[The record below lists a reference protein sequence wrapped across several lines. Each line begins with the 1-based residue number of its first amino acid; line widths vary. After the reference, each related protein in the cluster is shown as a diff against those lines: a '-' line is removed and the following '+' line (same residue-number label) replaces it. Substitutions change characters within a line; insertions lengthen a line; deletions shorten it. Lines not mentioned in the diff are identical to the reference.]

1 MNVDESSTENR
12 LAELEPLARLLQPD
26 VDARR
31 RLDRR
36 ALALAQGYYARLD
49 EQPVLESPE
58 APVPAQRY
66 AEFPERGESPEQV
79 FEALEPILG
88 RSGVKLGS
96 GRLFGF
102 IPGSGMHAAALGDLL
117 AAVTNRYVGASFAAP
132 EAVKLERGLLRWL
145 ATELGYPETTG
156 GDLTSGGSIANLT
169 AIAAAREARGI
180 DPGDYQRAPI
190 YCTAQAHHCV
200 DKALRI
206 LGLDRCPLRRVAM
219 DDGYRM
225 RPQAL
230 RDAID
235 ADRAAG
241 RLPWLIVASAGTTD
255 TGAVDPLA
263 AITEIAHDSVLWLHV
278 DGAYGAAFALCQ
290 PGRERLR
297 GLGQADSLIV
307 DPHKGLF
314 TPFGSGV
321 VLVRNPE
328 HLRAAMTE
336 RAAYMQ
342 DAHSLAGDYTAEP
355 HDMSVELSRHFRG
368 LRLWLPLRLH
378 GVAPFRAALEE
389 KLLLAEYFH
398 RRIGELDGFEAGP
411 APDLSV
417 VTFRYIPGSG
427 DADAF
432 NRQLVDTIQREGRV
446 FLTSTVLDQRVV
458 LRLAILAQATHRE
471 HVDEALA
478 TLTETAA
485 RLARAL

>member
-1 MNVDESSTENR
+1 MVSER
-12 LAELEPLARLLQPD
+12 LDQLEARSRELQPG
-26 VDARR
+26 AGERE
-31 RLDRR
+31 RLDRQ
-36 ALALAQGYYARLD
+36 ALALAEGYYARMD
-49 EQPVLESPE
+49 EQPVLEAPE
-58 APVPAQRY
+58 ASPPPQWY
-66 AEFPERGESPEQV
+66 AEFPEQGDSPERV
-79 FEALEPILG
+79 FAELEPILA
-88 RSGVKLGS
+88 RSGIKLGS

-102 IPGSGMHAAALGDLL
+102 IPGSGMHTAALGDLL

-132 EAVKLERGLLRWL
+132 EAVKLEHGLLRWL
-145 ATELGYPETTG
+145 AAEIGYPDSAT

-169 AIAAAREARGI
+169 AIAAAREAQGI
-180 DPGDYQRAPI
+180 DPRDYERAPI

-219 DDGYRM
+219 DAGYRM
-225 RPQAL
+225 RPEAL
-230 RDAID
+230 REAVD
-235 ADRAAG
+235 ADRTAG
-241 RLPWLIVASAGTTD
+241 RLPWLVIASAGTTD
-255 TGAVDPLA
+255 TGAVDPLDS
-263 AITEIAHDSVLWLHV
+263 IADIARDSGLWLHA
-278 DGAYGAAFALCQ
+278 DGAYGAAFALCR
-290 PGRERLR
+290 PGRERLH
-297 GLGQADSLIV
+297 GLARADSLII

-342 DAHSLAGDYTAEP
+342 DAHSLAGDHTAEP

-398 RRIGELDGFEAGP
+398 QCIAALDGFEAGP

-417 VTFRYIPGSG
+417 VTFRYLPDSG
-427 DADAF
+427 DADNF
-432 NRQLVDTIQREGRV
+432 NRRLVDTIQREGRV
-446 FLTSTVLDQRVV
+446 FLTSTVLDGRVV
-458 LRLAILAQATHRE
+458 LRLAILAMATHRE
-471 HVDEALA
+471 YVDEALEVLA
-478 TLTETAA
+478 ETAG
-485 RLARAL
+485 RVE

>member
-1 MNVDESSTENR
+1 MNESSTEHR
-12 LAELEPLARLLQPD
+12 LAELETLSRRLQPD
-26 VDARR
+26 ADARR
-31 RLDRR
+31 RLDRQ
-36 ALALAQGYYARLD
+36 ALALADDYYARLD
-49 EQPVLESPE
+49 EQPVLETPDVCVPE
-58 APVPAQRY
+58 TRY
-66 AEFPERGESPEQV
+66 AAFSEKGETPEQV
-79 FEALEPILG
+79 FQALQPILG

-145 ATELGYPETTG
+145 ASEFGYPESAA

-169 AIAAAREARGI
+169 AIAAAREAQRI
-180 DPGDYQRAPI
+180 DPRDYERAPI
-190 YCTAQAHHCV
+190 YCTEQAHHCV

-206 LGLDRCPLRRVAM
+206 LGLDRCPLRRIAM
-219 DDGYRM
+219 DAGYRM
-225 RPQAL
+225 RPDEL
-230 RDAID
+230 ERAIE

-241 RLPWLIVASAGTTD
+241 RLPWLVVASAGTTD
-255 TGAVDPLA
+255 TGAVDPLD
-263 AITEIAHDSVLWLHV
+263 TIADIARDSGLWLHV
-278 DGAYGAAFALCQ
+278 DGAYGAAFALCR
-290 PGRERLR
+290 PGRARLR
-297 GLGQADSLIV
+297 GLGRADSLIV

-321 VLVRNPE
+321 VLVRDPE
-328 HLRAAMTE
+328 HLRGAMTE

-342 DAHSLAGDYTAEP
+342 DAHSLAGDHTAEP
-355 HDMSVELSRHFRG
+355 HDVSVELSRHFRG

-378 GVAPFRAALEE
+378 GVASFRAALEE

-398 RRIGELDGFEAGP
+398 RRIGELHGFEAGP
-411 APDLSV
+411 TPDLSV
-417 VTFRYIPGSG
+417 VTFRYRPASG

-432 NRQLVDTIQREGRV
+432 NRRLVDTIQREGRV
-446 FLTSTVLDQRVV
+446 FLTSTVLDNRVI

-478 TLTETAA
+478 TLTETTA
-485 RLARAL
+485 RLARDL